1 MSIKLFCYFAIS
13 LCSFVPTF
21 AAAYGY
27 GFNDQIDE
35 EQQQLDNDQETL
47 AKLQELVYA
56 ANPAEVL
63 IVSFKLLDLNME
75 CH

>member
-1 MSIKLFCYFAIS
+1 MSIKLFCYFAFS
-13 LCSFVPTF
+13 LCSFVPTSF

-27 GFNDQIDE
+27 GLNDQAVE

-63 IVSFKLLDLNME
+63 IVVFF
-75 CH
+75 